1 MKKQLLS
8 GVCIF
13 LFIST
18 LQAHCER
25 TPIYLDETQPIEQR
39 IEDALSRMTLEE
51 KIAMIHAQAK
61 FFFSWCRSF
70 RYSRN
75 MVYRWA
81 TWYPS
86 RSFMG

>member
-51 KIAMIHAQAK
+51 K
-61 FFFSWCRSF
+61 
-70 RYSRN
+70 
-75 MVYRWA
+75 
-81 TWYPS
+81 
-86 RSFMG
+86 